1 MFIDIYF
8 PPGLTIDRDEIQ
20 VELERQLGSRG
31 EVVGAGT
38 GEAGSNLDLEIFDVA
53 DRTAVLDLITSAL
66 ADLGVPPETIIATS
80 DTGEKLALSGFQL

>member
-38 GEAGSNLDLEIFDVA
+38 GEAGCAERLLGEDHPGRERHQHVSLA
-53 DRTAVLDLITSAL
+53 AV
-66 ADLGVPPETIIATS
+66 
-80 DTGEKLALSGFQL
+80 